1 MVQVP
6 SYCSKYADDLTDENP
21 AKKKGCDEKTEKSL
35 SKAIYINDVNPSN
48 ATVVEMR
55 ALEAHY
61 KVEKQGG
68 FTSLLLEAGNM
79 G

>member
-1 MVQVP
+1 MNKEYISMTFDP
-6 SYCSKYADDLTDENP
+6 SS
-21 AKKKGCDEKTEKSL
+21 
-35 SKAIYINDVNPSN
+35 

-68 FTSLLLEAGNM
+68 FTSLPLEAGNM
-79 G
+79 GLNDRRDFISMFKECIEGKRI